1 MKIEDLK
8 WIIMGIV
15 GLVFGVGAGILSFK
29 YRREIRSGV
38 SAVRD
43 NFRKRIEFVRTYDER
58 LNEIK
63 ELSNK
68 LGEQQAKQLVQIKE
82 LQKEHTER
90 RRELEKNEADQ
101 NKMRQFLDN
110 FEADNKKYIEEHGTQ
125 EEFNEWMDN
134 ISKLGKA
141 TDQCRLMKERHNMV
155 MNALSDPLDNHY
167 TPEQRAANIEKINSD
182 YEKAQKNFEEIN
194 AKCELYIK
202 KYNIKGMPRDKDGN
216 IAQEGPGNFMVNVD
230 ELNIAVD
237 LRKN

>member
-1 MKIEDLK
+1 MNFPTTLETKLKKSHAELREKLNKETDEKFAAQEMKLKNQLAQIEELK
-8 WIIMGIV
+8 GKQNKI
-15 GLVFGVGAGILSFK
+15 
-29 YRREIRSGV
+29 
-38 SAVRD
+38 D
-43 NFRKRIEFVRTYDER
+43 
-58 LNEIK
+58 K
-63 ELSNK
+63 E
-68 LGEQQAKQLVQIKE
+68 
-82 LQKEHTER
+82 QKEISQSI
-90 RRELEKNEADQ
+90 EKL
-101 NKMRQFLDN
+101 K
-110 FEADNKKYIEEHGTQ
+110 ADNKKYIEEHGTQ

-230 ELNIAVD
+230 RLNSEVA

>member
-68 LGEQQAKQLVQIKE
+68 LGEQQAKQLVQIEKLKGKQNKIDNE
-82 LQKEHTER
+82 QKEISQSI
-90 RRELEKNEADQ
+90 EK
-101 NKMRQFLDN
+101 L
-110 FEADNKKYIEEHGTQ
+110 EADNKKYIEEHGTP

-134 ISKLGKA
+134 IRKLQQA
-141 TDQCRLMKERHNMV
+141 TDQCRLIKERHNMV
-155 MNALSDPLDNHY
+155 MNALSDPNNTY
-167 TPEQRAANIEKINSD
+167 TPEQRAANIENID
-182 YEKAQKNFEEIN
+182 AACEKAQKDFEEIN
-194 AKCELYIK
+194 AKCKAYTE
-202 KYNIKGMPRDKDGN
+202 KYNIKGRPRDKDRN
-216 IAQEGPGNFMVNVD
+216 IVQEEPGNFVVNVD
-230 ELNIAVD
+230 ELNS
-237 LRKN
+237 RKILEI

>member
-110 FEADNKKYIEEHGTQ
+110 FEADNKKYIEEHGTP

-134 ISKLGKA
+134 IRKLQQA
-141 TDQCRLMKERHNMV
+141 TDQCRLIKERHNMV
-155 MNALSDPLDNHY
+155 MNALSDPNNTY
-167 TPEQRAANIEKINSD
+167 TPEQRAANIENID
-182 YEKAQKNFEEIN
+182 AACEKAQKDFEEIN
-194 AKCELYIK
+194 AKCKAYTE
-202 KYNIKGMPRDKDGN
+202 KYNIKGRPRDKDRN
-216 IAQEGPGNFMVNVD
+216 IVQEEPGNFVVNVD
-230 ELNIAVD
+230 ELNS
-237 LRKN
+237 RKILEI